1 MGSFG
6 YMPDSSDTALDRAAG
21 IEKHLEKALNKK
33 LGKMETGVEYDFAGV
48 AILLLRKGFKI
59 EKKHIRRALSVVRL
73 EYLSIIFDGEIE
85 KPNLGELNLLERLIA
100 EFEKLLYGENEKS
113 KKFLSRDL
121 VSIKDLPDYQNS
133 LIFKGEFEYLKA
145 QKT

>member
-48 AILLLRKGFKI
+48 VILLLRKGFKI

-85 KPNLGELNLLERLIA
+85 KPNIGELNMLERLIA
-100 EFEKLLYGENEKS
+100 EFEKLLYGECEKL
-113 KKFLSRDL
+113 KKFFMGNDL

-133 LIFKGEFEYLKA
+133 LIFKGKFEYFKA
-145 QKT
+145 